1 MDFNRFQKL
10 LRSSKSYEFDDTR
23 LTITDYHTGER
34 VTIDLSL
41 IGEETYTEML
51 CEDEDQKQRACR
63 MKRQALLF

>member
-23 LTITDYHTGER
+23 LTIIDYHTGER

-41 IGEETYTEML
+41 IDEETYTEML
-51 CEDEDQKQRACR
+51 CEGED
-63 MKRQALLF
+63 

>member
-23 LTITDYHTGER
+23 LTTTDYHTGER

-41 IGEETYTEML
+41 IDEETYTEML
-51 CEDEDQKQRACR
+51 CEDED
-63 MKRQALLF
+63 